1 MVYLIIIVI
10 FTLFGPHLWA
20 KRILNRYNRE
30 EYFSGNGIDLARMV
44 LEHLDL
50 DDVKVEVTDTA
61 DHYDPVNKTIRLT
74 EERCGRRTLTAIVVA
89 AHEVGHAMQDH
100 AGYKPLRMRT
110 RLIGTAAKL
119 ERVGAALMMAVPVI
133 AVLTRVP
140 SVGLLM
146 FLGGLFTLFTPVVV
160 HLLTLPTEID
170 ASYRR
175 ALPLLS
181 SGNYIP
187 PEDIPAARKILR
199 ACSLTYVANSLMGI
213 LNIWRWIRVLR
224 R

>member
-1 MVYLIIIVI
+1 MVYLIIVVI
-10 FTLFGPHLWA
+10 FILFGPHLWA
-20 KRILNRYNRE
+20 KRILSRYNRE

-146 FLGGLFTLFTPVVV
+146 FIGGLFTLFTPVVV